1 VTTRAERRRE
11 HRAANARPCPAPGI
25 PPLRGSSGVRAK
37 ELFIQA
43 CETGE
48 GHPYAGLSIAKIAEI
63 ESERKPVPN
72 RAMARRFG
80 IRSGY
85 TRRLH
90 ARLAMAAEIK
100 RADFIDADPARKLA
114 HDTRRKL
121 AAERAERRAARR
133 AA

>member
-1 VTTRAERRRE
+1 MTARAERRRA
-11 HRAANARPCPAPGI
+11 HRAANARPCPAPGVA
-25 PPLRGSSGVRAK
+25 PLSGSAAVRAK
-37 ELFIQA
+37 ELFLQA

-48 GHPYAGLSIAKIAEI
+48 GHPYAGMSIADIRDI
-63 ESERKPVPN
+63 EAERKPIPN
-72 RAMARRFG
+72 RKMARRYG

-90 ARLAMAAEIK
+90 QRLAMAAEIT

-121 AAERAERRAARR
+121 ANERAERRVARR